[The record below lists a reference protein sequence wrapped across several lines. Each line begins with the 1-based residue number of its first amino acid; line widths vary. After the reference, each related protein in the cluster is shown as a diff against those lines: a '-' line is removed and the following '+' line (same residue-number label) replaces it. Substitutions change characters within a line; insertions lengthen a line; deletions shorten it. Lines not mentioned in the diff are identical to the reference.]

1 MVSKETK
8 KFEIE
13 NTNYQFDSISF
24 GRCVKQYSEN
34 NSTRTTKT
42 LELVAKFVNVTLD
55 AAKQWYY
62 GNNGP
67 SELTIIQKIAE
78 FLHIE
83 DYMILMKK
91 AREKE
96 KMLNLNSLQ
105 YESLKRVYDSVIDY
119 LNDFYNTDGFTGGLW
134 YKFEKNGSKNPEE
147 DIYDYAMDKI
157 KVVHIVFQK
166 EYFYLRDTDVYAELS
181 EYMDNDLYDIFDG
194 KLSYAYRFEAVPDG
208 NPTTAEDYNKALNRL
223 NEIVEKYI

>member
-13 NTNYQFDSISF
+13 NINYQFDSLSF
-24 GRCVKQYSEN
+24 SRCVKQYAEN
-34 NSTRTTKT
+34 NSIRPTNT

-55 AAKQWYY
+55 ATKQWYY

-78 FLHIE
+78 FLQIT

-96 KMLNLNSLQ
+96 KMVNLNSLQ
-105 YESLKRVYDSVIDY
+105 YESIKRIYDSVIDY
-119 LNDFYNTDGFTGGLW
+119 LNDFYTTDGFTGGLW
-134 YKFEKNGSKNPEE
+134 YKFEEKGSKNPEE
-147 DIYDYAMDKI
+147 DIYDYAMGKI
-157 KVVHIVFQK
+157 KEVHIVFQK
-166 EYFYLRDTDVYAELS
+166 EYFYLRDTDVYAELC

-194 KLSYAYRFEAVPDG
+194 KLSYAYRFEAIPDG
-208 NPTTAEDYNKALNRL
+208 NPTTADDYNKALNRI
-223 NEIVEKYI
+223 NEIVEKYT